1 MLKNSRAPQKCERT
15 ANNQKTLQK
24 TQKTEKLKKQK
35 KMITGHID
43 LQTIFARSL
52 RKAGSKQKYS
62 KREAKRPVD
71 QMFSWT
77 FEKFLFKFEQVSH
90 LRD

>member
-1 MLKNSRAPQKCERT
+1 MLKNSRALQKCERS
-15 ANNQKTLQK
+15 ANNQKTPTK
-24 TQKTEKLKKQK
+24 NAKNWKTEKTK

-52 RKAGSKQKYS
+52 RKAGSKQTYS
-62 KREAKRPVD
+62 KREAKRHVD